1 MSALL
6 NYLEAI
12 CPLSTLFL
20 NYHMVT
26 CPPFWITS
34 RINVRHFELP
44 LGFMSAILNYHE
56 VILYVR
62 SFELPHGF
70 ISGILNCH
78 DATVQYMS
86 AIMNYHLVLHPP
98 LWITTWFYIRHFE
111 LPLGFISAILNY
123 LVVMRKFAILNYHM
137 ISCPPLISII
147 TLLDVRLF
155 ELPLSYVSTFWMFA
169 CKRVHYLEFI
179 LSGLLTLLAVFP
191 YLSSY
196 NAKTV
201 YY

>member
-1 MSALL
+1 MSAIL
-6 NYLEAI
+6 NYLDDK
-12 CPLSTLFL
+12 CT
-20 NYHMVT
+20 
-26 CPPFWITS
+26 PFWITTWFY
-34 RINVRHFELP
+34 VRHFELPRGYTVCPLFWITAWVHIRHFELSRRYSTVYVCHYELP
-44 LGFMSAILNYHE
+44 LGFMSAIL
-56 VILYVR
+56 
-62 SFELPHGF
+62 
-70 ISGILNCH
+70 
-78 DATVQYMS
+78 
-86 AIMNYHLVLHPP
+86 NYHLVLHPP

-155 ELPLSYVSTFWMFA
+155 ELPLSYVSTFWMLA